1 MRRKLPARMVA
12 PLAGITAAALIGGI
26 GYAWPRP
33 AERAAEAA
41 SHRTAPHQT
50 AGWSQ
55 SWGAAMQRP
64 IAGGEDEGPNWS
76 VEGFGDHSLRQV
88 VRLSAGGT
96 KVRIRLSNLYGTRP
110 LRVAAAAVARSAGGA
125 QAWPGTT
132 AALTFDGT
140 RSATVAPGAEIASD
154 PVPLATAPLEKL
166 AVTLR
171 FTGATGPATFHR
183 FTTQPAYRASGD
195 HLSDEGGGAYTAST
209 DALYYLAGVEV
220 TSENGS
226 ASGNGTGG
234 ARTGGNGAGT
244 VVAFGDS
251 LIDGVGAAP
260 GADARLPDALAERL
274 AATRNPVGVVNA
286 GIGGN
291 RLRYDS
297 ACSGEK
303 ATARFARDVLDRP
316 GVRAVI
322 VHLGAND
329 IRVTPGDPCLRP
341 GGPAT
346 AAQVIAAQRQLIR
359 AARARGLK
367 VVGTTIIPLKGA
379 LFPVWTPQVEK
390 NRDAV
395 NHWIRTS
402 GAYDAVLDADRI
414 MADPADPDRPRL
426 SYVFQDGLHPN
437 DAGYQA
443 LARGLDLRTLR

>member
-1 MRRKLPARMVA
+1 MRRKLPARVAA
-12 PLAGITAAALIGGI
+12 PLAGLTAAALVGGL
-26 GYAWPRP
+26 GYVWPRP
-33 AERAAEAA
+33 APAAAQPVSYGPASQRAA
-41 SHRTAPHQT
+41 SFKTT
-50 AGWSQ
+50 GWSQ

-96 KVRIRLSNLYGTRP
+96 KVRIRLSNRYGTRP
-110 LRVAAAAVARSAGGA
+110 LRVAGAAVARSAGGA

-132 AALTFDGT
+132 VPLSFAGA
-140 RSATVAPGAEIASD
+140 RSATVTPGGEIASD
-154 PVPLATAPLEKL
+154 PVPVATAPLEKL

-171 FTGATGPATFHR
+171 FPGSTGPATFHR

-195 HLSDEGGGAYTAST
+195 HLSDVGADAYTTST
-209 DALYYLAGVEV
+209 DALYYLTGVEI
-220 TSENGS
+220 TNG
-226 ASGNGTGG
+226 NN
-234 ARTGGNGAGT
+234 RTGGGT

-274 AATRNPVGVVNA
+274 AAARSPLAVVNA

-297 ACSGEK
+297 ACAGEK

-346 AAQVIAAQRQLIR
+346 AAQVIDAQRRLVR
-359 AARARGLK
+359 AARARGLT
-367 VVGTTIIPLKGA
+367 VIGTTILPMKGA

-390 NRDAV
+390 ERDAV

-414 MADPADPDRPRL
+414 MSDPADPDRPRL
-426 SYVFQDGLHPN
+426 SYVYQDGLHPN

-443 LARGLDLRTLR
+443 LARGIDLRVLR

>member
-1 MRRKLPARMVA
+1 MRRKLPARAVA
-12 PLAGITAAALIGGI
+12 PLAGVTAAALIAGL

-33 AERAAEAA
+33 APSAAQAA
-41 SHRTAPHQT
+41 SFRT

-76 VEGFGDHSLRQV
+76 MDGFGDHSLRQV
-88 VRLSAGGT
+88 VRLSAGGAQ
-96 KVRIRLSNLYGTRP
+96 VRIRLSNLYGTRP

-132 AALTFDGT
+132 AALRFGGK
-140 RSATVAPGAEIASD
+140 RSATVAPGADIVSD
-154 PVPLATAPLEKL
+154 PVPLATVPLEKL

-195 HLSDEGGGAYTAST
+195 HLSDEGAGAYTRST
-209 DALYYLAGVEV
+209 DALYYLAGVDV
-220 TSENGS
+220 TG
-226 ASGNGTGG
+226 GTGG
-234 ARTGGNGAGT
+234 TGGT

-274 AATRNPVGVVNA
+274 AAARSPLGVVNA

-291 RLRYDS
+291 RLRHDS
-297 ACSGEK
+297 ACAGEK

-329 IRVTPGDPCLRP
+329 IRETPGDPCLRP

-346 AAQVIAAQRQLIR
+346 AAQVIDAQRQLVR

-367 VVGTTIIPLKGA
+367 VVGTTILPMKGA
-379 LFPVWTPQVEK
+379 LFPVWSPQVEK

-402 GAYDAVLDADRI
+402 GTYDAVLDADRI

-426 SYVFQDGLHPN
+426 SYVYQDGLHPN

-443 LARGLDLRTLR
+443 LARGVDLRKLR

>member
-1 MRRKLPARMVA
+1 MRRKLPARMAA
-12 PLAGITAAALIGGI
+12 PLAGITAAALIGGL

-33 AERAAEAA
+33 APAAAQAA
-41 SHRTAPHQT
+41 SHRST
-50 AGWSQ
+50 GWSQ

-88 VRLSAGGT
+88 VRLSAGGA
-96 KVRIRLSNLYGTRP
+96 KVRIRLSNRYGTRP
-110 LRVAAAAVARSAGGA
+110 LPVAAAAVARSAGGA

-132 AALTFDGT
+132 AALTFGGA
-140 RSATVAPGAEIASD
+140 RSVTVAPGAEIVGD
-154 PVPLATAPLEKL
+154 PVPLTTAPLEKL

-195 HLSDEGGGAYTAST
+195 HLSDEGGGAYTSST

-220 TSENGS
+220 
-226 ASGNGTGG
+226 
-234 ARTGGNGAGT
+234 TGGNGAGT

-274 AATRNPVGVVNA
+274 AAGRDPLGVVNA

-291 RLRYDS
+291 RLRHDS
-297 ACSGEK
+297 ACGGEK

-329 IRVTPGDPCLRP
+329 IRDTPGDPCLRP

-367 VVGTTIIPLKGA
+367 VVGTTILPMKGA

-402 GAYDAVLDADRI
+402 GSYDAVLDADRI

-426 SYVFQDGLHPN
+426 SYVYQDGLHPN

-443 LARGLDLRTLR
+443 MARGVDLRALR

>member
-1 MRRKLPARMVA
+1 MRRKLPKRVTA
-12 PLAGITAAALIGGI
+12 PLAGLTAAALIGGL

-33 AERAAEAA
+33 APAAAQPV
-41 SHRTAPHQT
+41 SHRSASLKTP
-50 AGWSQ
+50 GWSQ

-96 KVRIRLSNLYGTRP
+96 KVRIRLSNRYGTRP

-132 AALTFDGT
+132 AALTFGGT
-140 RSATVAPGAEIASD
+140 RSATVAPGADIVSD
-154 PVPLATAPLEKL
+154 PAPLTTAPLEKL

-183 FTTQPAYRASGD
+183 FTTQPAYRAPGD
-195 HLSDEGGGAYTAST
+195 HLSDVGAGAYTAST
-209 DALYYLAGVEV
+209 DALYYLTGIDV
-220 TSENGS
+220 TG
-226 ASGNGTGG
+226 GTG
-234 ARTGGNGAGT
+234 TGT

-251 LIDGVGAAP
+251 LIDGVGAGP

-274 AATRNPVGVVNA
+274 AAARSPLGVVNA

-297 ACSGEK
+297 ACAGDK

-329 IRVTPGDPCLRP
+329 IRDTPGDPCLRP

-346 AAQVIAAQRQLIR
+346 AAQVIDAQRQLVR

-367 VVGTTIIPLKGA
+367 VVGTTILPMKGA
-379 LFPVWTPQVEK
+379 LFPVWSPEVEK

-402 GAYDAVLDADRI
+402 GTYDAVLDADRI
-414 MADPADPDRPRL
+414 MADPADADRPRL
-426 SYVFQDGLHPN
+426 SYVYQDGLHPN

-443 LARGLDLRTLR
+443 LARGIDLRTLR

>member
-1 MRRKLPARMVA
+1 MTRTLPSRVVA
-12 PLAGITAAALIGGI
+12 PLAVVTAAALIGGL

-33 AERAAEAA
+33 APAEAQAA
-41 SHRTAPHQT
+41 SHRTASPRT

-88 VRLSAGGT
+88 VRLSAGGA
-96 KVRIRLSNLYGTRP
+96 KVRIRLSNRYGTRP
-110 LRVAAAAVARSAGGA
+110 LRVAGAAVARSAGGA
-125 QAWPGTT
+125 QAWPDTT
-132 AALTFDGT
+132 TALTFGGA
-140 RSATVAPGAEIASD
+140 RSVAVAPGAELASD
-154 PVPLATAPLEKL
+154 PVPLATVALEKL

-195 HLSDEGGGAYTAST
+195 HLSDVGAGAYTGST
-209 DALYYLAGVEV
+209 DALYYLTGVEV
-220 TSENGS
+220 TGGSGRSGENS
-226 ASGNGTGG
+226 
-234 ARTGGNGAGT
+234 AGT

-251 LIDGVGAAP
+251 LIDGVGAAN
-260 GADARLPDALAERL
+260 GAHARLPDALAERL
-274 AATRNPVGVVNA
+274 AAARDPLGVVNA

-291 RLRYDS
+291 RLRHDS
-297 ACSGEK
+297 ACGGEK

-346 AAQVIAAQRQLIR
+346 AAQVIDAQRQLVR
-359 AARARGLK
+359 AARARGLTI
-367 VVGTTIIPLKGA
+367 VGTTIGPMKGA

-390 NRDAV
+390 TRDAV
-395 NHWIRTS
+395 NHWIRTG

-414 MADPADPDRPRL
+414 MADPADPDRSRL
-426 SYVFQDGLHPN
+426 SYVYQDGLHPN

-443 LARGLDLRTLR
+443 LARGIDLRVLR

>member
-1 MRRKLPARMVA
+1 MRRKLPARVA
-12 PLAGITAAALIGGI
+12 VPLAGVTAAALIGGI
-26 GYAWPRP
+26 GYVWPRP
-33 AERAAEAA
+33 TQAAAQAA
-41 SHRTAPHQT
+41 SHRTASLKAP
-50 AGWSQ
+50 GWSQ

-88 VRLSAGGT
+88 VRLSAGGAQ
-96 KVRIRLSNLYGTRP
+96 VRIRLSNRYGTRP
-110 LRVAAAAVARSAGGA
+110 LRVATAAVARSAGGA

-132 AALTFDGT
+132 AALTFGGK

-195 HLSDEGGGAYTAST
+195 HLSDEGAGAYTAST
-209 DALYYLAGVEV
+209 DAQYYLTGVEV
-220 TSENGS
+220 TGEN
-226 ASGNGTGG
+226 GNGTGG

-274 AATRNPVGVVNA
+274 AATRDPLGVVNA

-297 ACSGEK
+297 ACAGEK

-346 AAQVIAAQRQLIR
+346 AAQVIAAQRQLVR

-367 VVGTTIIPLKGA
+367 VVGTTIIPMKGA

-390 NRDAV
+390 DRDAI

-426 SYVFQDGLHPN
+426 SYVYQDGLHPN

-443 LARGLDLRTLR
+443 LARGIDLRALR

>member
-1 MRRKLPARMVA
+1 MRPAVLRRWNRSMRRKLPARVA
-12 PLAGITAAALIGGI
+12 VPLAGITAAALIGGL

-33 AERAAEAA
+33 APAAAQAA
-41 SHRTAPHQT
+41 SHQAPSHRA

-96 KVRIRLSNLYGTRP
+96 KVRIRLSNRYGTRP

-132 AALTFDGT
+132 AALTFGGT
-140 RSATVAPGAEIASD
+140 RAATVAPGAEIASD
-154 PVPLATAPLEKL
+154 PVPLAAAPLEKL

-195 HLSDEGGGAYTAST
+195 HLSDEGAGAYTRST
-209 DALYYLAGVEV
+209 DALYYLSGVEV
-220 TSENGS
+220 TG
-226 ASGNGTGG
+226 GTGE
-234 ARTGGNGAGT
+234 NSAGT

-251 LIDGVGAAP
+251 LVDGVGAAP

-274 AATRNPVGVVNA
+274 AATRDPLGVVNA

-329 IRVTPGDPCLRP
+329 IRDTPGDPCLRP

-346 AAQVIAAQRQLIR
+346 GAQVIAAQRQLIR
-359 AARARGLK
+359 AARARGLT
-367 VVGTTIIPLKGA
+367 VVGTTILPMKGA

-402 GAYDAVLDADRI
+402 GSYDAVLDADRI

-426 SYVFQDGLHPN
+426 SYVYQDGLHPN

-443 LARGLDLRTLR
+443 LARGVDLSVLR